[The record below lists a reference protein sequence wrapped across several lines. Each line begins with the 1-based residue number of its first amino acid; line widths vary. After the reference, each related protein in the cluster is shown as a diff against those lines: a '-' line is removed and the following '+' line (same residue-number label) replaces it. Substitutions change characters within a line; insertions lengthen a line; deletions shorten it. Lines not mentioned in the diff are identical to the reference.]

1 MNAQEINYNGNTLLV
16 VQGFDIEGY
25 ALFGYEKTFVLFIGR
40 YENVHKTVSTAKQAI
55 SGNLMHRYS
64 GPDPCAIPVSYT
76 HLDVYKRQVCGCPSA
91 SVPDTTAHRTARWS
105 SNRRK

>member
-1 MNAQEINYNGNTLLV
+1 MMTREQLRKAWMNAQEINYNGNTLLV

-64 GPDPCAIPVSYT
+64 GPDPCAIQRAMKKLNDQLT
-76 HLDVYKRQVCGCPSA
+76 RHK
-91 SVPDTTAHRTARWS
+91 
-105 SNRRK
+105 

>member
-1 MNAQEINYNGNTLLV
+1 MMTREQLRKAWMNAQEINYNGNTLLV

-40 YENVHKTVSTAKQAI
+40 YENVHKTVSTAKRAI

-64 GPDPCAIPVSYT
+64 GPYSC
-76 HLDVYKRQVCGCPSA
+76 DVKRA
-91 SVPDTTAHRTARWS
+91 MKKLNADLLKNEDKT
-105 SNRRK
+105 K